1 MTAWTDHCKEYAQ
14 KHGITYKQAMTEA
27 KGSYTKT
34 TPAKSAPKDTAAS
47 ASEKV
52 AKPAKKD
59 KKEKTEMPDKVKKAE
74 KHDTL
79 KNDYEKGERV
89 ESAKKV
95 SKSKK
100 APLPLMI

>member
-1 MTAWTDHCKEYAQ
+1 MTAWTEHVKAYSQ
-14 KHGITYKQAMTEA
+14 KNGISYKQAMTEA

-34 TPAKSAPKDTAAS
+34 GAAKSAPNDTTTS
-47 ASEKV
+47 AST
-52 AKPAKKD
+52 KPAKKD

-79 KNDYEKGERV
+79 KNNYEKDERV

-100 APLPLMI
+100 APMPLMI

>member
-34 TPAKSAPKDTAAS
+34 TTAKSAPKDTTTS
-47 ASEKV
+47 ASE
-52 AKPAKKD
+52 KPAKKD

-74 KHDTL
+74 KHDAL

-100 APLPLMI
+100 APMPLMI